1 VSAAASADRRPP
13 ARHELPAG
21 HQPPGEPS
29 DSEQPT
35 RAVVLTAEERDV
47 ALAEVEAV
55 GDAAQPGPYA
65 DLLAELADAVAAG
78 SVADEEQARALER
91 IVALGLQTGRIRA
104 LHGPGGEQAALRAY
118 RKLPGGRE
126 LSASAEEVT
135 SALAA
140 LRGRPLEQ
148 VSLAAVGPGAFTLSL
163 AAGGAEI
170 SIRLDRQGAR
180 LASVGV

>member
-1 VSAAASADRRPP
+1 M
-13 ARHELPAG
+13 
-21 HQPPGEPS
+21 
-29 DSEQPT
+29 T
-35 RAVVLTAEERDV
+35 AVALGGEEREV

-55 GDAAQPGPYA
+55 RAAAQPGAYA
-65 DLLAELADAVAAG
+65 DLLAELAAAVAAG
-78 SVADEEQARALER
+78 SVEREAGAQELER
-91 IVALGLQTGRIRA
+91 ILALGLQTGRIRA

-126 LSASAEEVT
+126 LAASAEEVT

-140 LRGRPLEQ
+140 LRGRTLEQ
-148 VSLAAVGPGAFTLSL
+148 VSLTAVGPGAFALSL
-163 AAGGAEI
+163 AAGGSEL